1 MDFKSDIH
9 TFGVPM
15 PGQDSL
21 LKKDVVAGQDAKSLD
36 SKVGGSVDK
45 KEGFGFISGGLTE
58 SQFSAS
64 LGENHTSPFEK
75 KLSNSDVSGF
85 SQPGKNLGGNM
96 NVGMAPFQST
106 IPPSKEEPQKTS
118 SLHTSQPLNPFE
130 ASSKP
135 SDTSP
140 HNAVDKPAVKGGS
153 WTGQDMFSHSPNK
166 TEQDFKEALYA
177 QGVQDEHK
185 LKEEPDEDEAVKQKR
200 KKCDSTD
207 DGFGLLESLRS
218 PEKTQSKSSDQDD
231 FSPTGDG
238 ENWKSEIREWGGGRI
253 QAKKSKSR
261 MKLPEEWASLADPT
275 STSPP
280 PGYKTDL
287 NVDDFSLDKHETK
300 IHSNIC
306 GDQEAAS
313 LITSHQSA
321 SLSATSQA
329 NAISPSNKPDPSQ
342 NNQTN
347 ASLNTSPTGHDALAD
362 SIHSPDISVLTGPST
377 SVSSSTVASKI
388 PADPD
393 SLTSLKEPLLAK
405 SLQLKAREDIVKEK
419 VEKVDT
425 PSKTDKPENTAKIED
440 FTKKED
446 DTDKIQSV
454 KEQDNKT
461 EMNEKNK
468 KVDQVEQIKKEV
480 KEEKKNGSEKVD
492 KTVKNEKNVKAA
504 KETTKPSPANGTKV
518 LTSPD
523 KPKTKPISTKP
534 NLKSPEDKSS
544 AATPNSVTKK
554 APVPKKTT
562 PTATTRKPPATTEAK
577 NSENGTPAKRKP
589 PVPKFSATATKR
601 KTNGSSVKS
610 PTNGASGPDTP
621 ATDGTP
627 APRPS
632 RITKP
637 PVPKQVPL
645 PRKPPVPRSPRS
657 GQASNT
663 PTQDL
668 KKVSSKI
675 GSKDNMKYQ
684 PGGGKIQIVHKKL
697 DFSHVTSRCG
707 SKDNIKHVPGGGNVQ
722 ITNKK
727 VDVSKVTSKC
737 GSKDNKQKSDDEN
750 EKTEALKTKNN
761 AEEGSKE
768 SGNNLSGGE
777 SIKTTEDQQKSEG
790 SPPAPT
796 NPPIPTVGGLK
807 DNKQIESSAVP
818 QSALSAGDGLS
829 NSQSLDKRIPATN

>member
-140 HNAVDKPAVKGGS
+140 HNAVDKPA
-153 WTGQDMFSHSPNK
+153 
-166 TEQDFKEALYA
+166 
-177 QGVQDEHK
+177 
-185 LKEEPDEDEAVKQKR
+185 
-200 KKCDSTD
+200 
-207 DGFGLLESLRS
+207 
-218 PEKTQSKSSDQDD
+218 
-231 FSPTGDG
+231 
-238 ENWKSEIREWGGGRI
+238 
-253 QAKKSKSR
+253 
-261 MKLPEEWASLADPT
+261 
-275 STSPP
+275 
-280 PGYKTDL
+280 
-287 NVDDFSLDKHETK
+287 
-300 IHSNIC
+300 
-306 GDQEAAS
+306 
-313 LITSHQSA
+313 
-321 SLSATSQA
+321 
-329 NAISPSNKPDPSQ
+329 
-342 NNQTN
+342 
-347 ASLNTSPTGHDALAD
+347 
-362 SIHSPDISVLTGPST
+362 
-377 SVSSSTVASKI
+377 
-388 PADPD
+388 
-393 SLTSLKEPLLAK
+393 
-405 SLQLKAREDIVKEK
+405 AREDIVKEK